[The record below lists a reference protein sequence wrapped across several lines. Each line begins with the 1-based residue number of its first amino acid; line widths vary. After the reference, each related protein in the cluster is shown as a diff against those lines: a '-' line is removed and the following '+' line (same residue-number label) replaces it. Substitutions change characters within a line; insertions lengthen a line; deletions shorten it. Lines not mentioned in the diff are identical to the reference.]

1 MRICVSSI
9 GDDLD
14 SIVDDEFGMCDYFII
29 VDSDTMDYK
38 AIPNEASRSPHG
50 TGAMAAQSVVG
61 LGVDVVLTGFVGPH
75 AKRILRDA
83 GIEIVEGIEGT
94 VRSAIERYLKK
105 TEERETVRR
114 KTKGH

>member
-50 TGAMAAQSVVG
+50 TGAMAAQTVVD

-75 AKRILRDA
+75 AKRILKDA

-94 VRSAIERYLKK
+94 VRSAVDRYLKK
-105 TEERETVRR
+105 TEERETVQR
-114 KTKGH
+114 KNKGR